1 MSKRILIVG
10 ESASVRRVESFVL
23 SSAGYQVIEA
33 MDGDDALARLAGQ
46 RVHLILT
53 GLDMPHRD
61 GVDLIRAVR
70 EHSAHRLTP
79 VVMITTPS
87 QEPRKQDGRAA
98 GATGWIAKPFTPDQL
113 LTVVR
118 RVIGA

>member
-1 MSKRILIVG
+1 MYKRILIVG

-23 SSAGYQVIEA
+23 SSAGYEVTEA
-33 MDGDDALARLAGQ
+33 VDGEDALARLAAG
-46 RVHLILT
+46 RVHLVLT
-53 GLDMPHRD
+53 GLHMPGLD
-61 GVDLIRAVR
+61 GVGLIRAIR
-70 EHSAHRLTP
+70 ANDAHRHTP
-79 VVMITTPS
+79 VVMIASPS
-87 QEPRKQDGRAA
+87 QEPKKQDGKTA

>member
-1 MSKRILIVG
+1 MTKRILIVG

-23 SSAGYQVIEA
+23 SSAGYEVMEA
-33 MDGDDALARLAGQ
+33 VDGEDALARLAGR
-46 RVHLILT
+46 RVHLVLT
-53 GLDMPHRD
+53 GLDMPNLD
-61 GVDLIRAVR
+61 GLGLIRAIR
-70 EHSAHRLTP
+70 EHAAHRFTP

-87 QEPRKQDGRAA
+87 QAPRKQDGRAA

-113 LTVVR
+113 LTAVR